1 MEANTL
7 ISFSNLEAVLQ
18 QYAAEL
24 KEVYKKHLV
33 EADRLASENLI
44 NSVETQVET
53 DRGAYLVTITL
64 ADYWKYVEEDT
75 KPHWPPTSAILEWIR
90 VKPVIPRPDRNTGRI
105 PKPEQLAYLIRRAI
119 AGQSPRQEEL
129 NNPNGGTIGSHDL
142 ALSATECN
150 RKYEPLIAEALAQDL
165 VAGFRSWIFEAFS
178 YRK

>member
-1 MEANTL
+1 METNAL

-53 DRGAYLVTITL
+53 DQGAYLVTITL
-64 ADYWKYVEEDT
+64 ADYWKYVEDDT
-75 KPHWPPTSAILEWIR
+75 KPHWPPVSAILEWIR
-90 VKPVIPRPDRNTGRI
+90 VKPVIPRPDSRDRI
-105 PKPEQLAYLIRRAI
+105 PKPEQLAYLIGRKI
-119 AGQSPRQEEL
+119 AKE
-129 NNPNGGTIGSHDL
+129 GTEGSHDL

-165 VAGFRSWIFEAFS
+165 GAGFRAWIFEAFS

>member
-53 DRGAYLVTITL
+53 DQGAYLVTITL
-64 ADYWKYVEEDT
+64 ADYWKYVEDDT
-75 KPHWPPTSAILEWIR
+75 KPHWPPVSAILEWIR
-90 VKPVIPRPDRNTGRI
+90 VKPVIPRPDSRDRI
-105 PKPEQLAYLIRRAI
+105 PKPEQLAYLIGRKISR
-119 AGQSPRQEEL
+119 E
-129 NNPNGGTIGSHDL
+129 GTEGSHDI

-165 VAGFRSWIFEAFS
+165 GAGFRAWIFEAFS

>member
-1 MEANTL
+1 METNAL

-53 DRGAYLVTITL
+53 DQCAYLVTITL
-64 ADYWKYVEEDT
+64 ADYWKYVEDDT
-75 KPHWPPTSAILEWIR
+75 KQHWPPVSAILEWIR
-90 VKPVIPRPDRNTGRI
+90 VKPVIPRPDSRDRI
-105 PKPEQLAYLIRRAI
+105 PKPEQLAYLIGRKISR
-119 AGQSPRQEEL
+119 E
-129 NNPNGGTIGSHDL
+129 GTEGSHDL

-150 RKYEPLIAEALAQDL
+150 RKYEPLIAEALAKDL
-165 VAGFRSWIFEAFS
+165 GAGFRSWIFEAFS

>member
-7 ISFSNLEAVLQ
+7 TSFSNLEAVLQ

-53 DRGAYLVTITL
+53 DQGAYLVTITL
-64 ADYWKYVEEDT
+64 ADYWKYVEDDT
-75 KPHWPPTSAILEWIR
+75 KPHWPPVSAILEWIR
-90 VKPVIPRPDRNTGRI
+90 VKPVIPRPDSRDRI
-105 PKPEQLAYLIRRAI
+105 PKPEQLAYLIGRKISR
-119 AGQSPRQEEL
+119 E
-129 NNPNGGTIGSHDL
+129 GTEGSHDL

-165 VAGFRSWIFEAFS
+165 GAGFRSWIFEAFS

>member
-53 DRGAYLVTITL
+53 DQGAFLVTITL
-64 ADYWKYVEEDT
+64 ADYWKYVEDDT
-75 KPHWPPTSAILEWIR
+75 KPHWPPVSAILEWIR
-90 VKPVIPRPDRNTGRI
+90 VKPVIPRPDSRDRI
-105 PKPEQLAYLIRRAI
+105 PKPEQLAYLIGRKISR
-119 AGQSPRQEEL
+119 E
-129 NNPNGGTIGSHDL
+129 GTEGSHDL

-165 VAGFRSWIFEAFS
+165 GAGFRAWIFEAFS

>member
-53 DRGAYLVTITL
+53 DQGTYLVTITL
-64 ADYWKYVEEDT
+64 ADYWKYVEDDT
-75 KPHWPPTSAILEWIR
+75 KPHWPPVSAILEWIR
-90 VKPVIPRPDRNTGRI
+90 VKPVIPRPDSRDRI
-105 PKPEQLAYLIRRAI
+105 PKPEQLAYLIGRKISR
-119 AGQSPRQEEL
+119 E
-129 NNPNGGTIGSHDL
+129 GTEGSHDL

-165 VAGFRSWIFEAFS
+165 GAGFRSWIFEAFS

>member
-53 DRGAYLVTITL
+53 DQGAYLVTITL
-64 ADYWKYVEEDT
+64 ADYWKYVEDDT
-75 KPHWPPTSAILEWIR
+75 KPHWPPVSAILEWIR
-90 VKPVIPRPDRNTGRI
+90 VKPVIPRPDSRDRI
-105 PKPEQLAYLIRRAI
+105 PKPEQLAYLIGRKISR
-119 AGQSPRQEEL
+119 E
-129 NNPNGGTIGSHDL
+129 GTEGSHDL
-142 ALSATECN
+142 ALSSTECN
-150 RKYEPLIAEALAQDL
+150 RKYEPLIAEALQNDL
-165 VAGFRSWIFEAFS
+165 GDTMRVWILEAFS